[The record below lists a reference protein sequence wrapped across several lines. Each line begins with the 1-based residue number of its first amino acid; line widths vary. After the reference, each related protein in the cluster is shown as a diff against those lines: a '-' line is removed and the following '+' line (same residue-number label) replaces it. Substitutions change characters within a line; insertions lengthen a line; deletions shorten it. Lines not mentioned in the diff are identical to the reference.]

1 MGLGKMRGG
10 SPQSLTYFY
19 DGEEKMIGAIIGD
32 IVGSRFEFVENDN
45 RGKNFEFF
53 TGACRAT
60 DDTFMT
66 VAVAQALF
74 LCRGDYSTLAG
85 KTVNCMR
92 AVARAHPNTGW
103 GEKFYHWL
111 FDGNSALPI
120 NSYGNGAGMRISPV
134 GWVADSEA
142 QLKLLANTVTGVTHN
157 HPEGLKGGEAVALCV
172 YLARIGAEKATIRE
186 RAAAYY
192 PILNDPSFTVVNLQ
206 TSYGYDDLGNW
217 VTCQG
222 SVPHAI
228 LAFLESDGFEDAVRN
243 AVSIG
248 GDSDTIGAM
257 AGGIAEAYYGVPAH
271 LEEQALSYLSDD
283 LKGIYY
289 AFGPIRKPRAR
300 R

>member
-1 MGLGKMRGG
+1 
-10 SPQSLTYFY
+10 
-19 DGEEKMIGAIIGD
+19 MIGAIIGD
-32 IVGSRFEFVENDN
+32 IVGSRFEFIEDDN
-45 RGKNFEFF
+45 RGKNFNFW
-53 TGACRAT
+53 ARDCRPT

-74 LCRGDYSTLAG
+74 LCKGDYSTLAE

-92 AVARAHPNTGW
+92 DVAHAHPNTGW

-111 FDGNSALPI
+111 FDGNSSAPI

-134 GWVADSEA
+134 GWVANSEEE
-142 QLKLLANTVTGVTHN
+142 LKALSATVTGVTHN
-157 HPEGLKGGEAVALCV
+157 HPEGLKGAEAVALCV
-172 YLARIGAEKATIRE
+172 YLARTGADKQTILK
-186 RAAAYY
+186 RAGEYY
-192 PILNDPSFTVVNLQ
+192 PVLNDKTFTISALQ
-206 TSYGYDDLGNW
+206 ASYGYDSLGYW

-228 LAFLESDGFEDAVRN
+228 LAFSESDGFEDAVRN

-257 AGGIAEAYYGVPAH
+257 AGSIAEAFYGVPAE
-271 LEEQALSYLSDD
+271 LEEKALSYLSDD

-289 AFGPIRKPRAR
+289 AFGLIRKPRVGR
-300 R
+300 

>member
-1 MGLGKMRGG
+1 
-10 SPQSLTYFY
+10 
-19 DGEEKMIGAIIGD
+19 MIGAIIGD
-32 IVGSRFEFVENDN
+32 IVGSRFEFIEDDD
-45 RGKNFEFF
+45 RGKDFKLF
-53 TGACRAT
+53 TGLCRAT

-74 LCRGDYSTLAG
+74 LCKGDYSTLANQ
-85 KTVNCMR
+85 TINCMR
-92 AVARAHPNTGW
+92 NVARAHPNTGW

-111 FDGNSALPI
+111 FDSNKSSPI

-142 QLKLLANTVTGVTHN
+142 ELKSLANIVTAVTHN
-157 HPEGLKGGEAVALCV
+157 HPEGLKGGEAIALCV
-172 YLARIGAEKATIRE
+172 YLARIGADKLTIRK
-186 RAAAYY
+186 RAAEYY
-192 PILNDPSFTVVNLQ
+192 PILNDKSFTISSLQ
-206 TSYGYDDLGNW
+206 VSYGYDSRGKW

-228 LAFLESDGFEDAVRN
+228 LAFLESDSFEDAVRN

-257 AGGIAEAYYGVPAH
+257 AGSIAEAFYGVPIE
-271 LEEQALSYLSDD
+271 LEDQAVSYLSDD

-289 AFGPIRKPRAR
+289 AFDLIRKPRVKR
-300 R
+300 